1 MRQIWKY
8 NKKIM
13 IYIRSVKLW
22 CTIYKGTRLTA
33 ALYGFTSTKRR
44 HKTVIKLYNYTLL
57 DSSLG
62 RVKKKKNSL
71 QQ

>member
-33 ALYGFTSTKRR
+33 ALYGFTSTKQ
-44 HKTVIKLYNYTLL
+44 TQTAIKLYNHTLL